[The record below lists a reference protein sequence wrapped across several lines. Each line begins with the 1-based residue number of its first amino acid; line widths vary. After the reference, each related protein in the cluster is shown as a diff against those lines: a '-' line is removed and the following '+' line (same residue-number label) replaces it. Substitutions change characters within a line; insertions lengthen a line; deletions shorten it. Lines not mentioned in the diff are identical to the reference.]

1 MASFSGPNIVDDGLL
16 VAYDAAN
23 TKSYRGSA
31 LINRYYTQTGNSANT
46 NIWDKV
52 GLSASSNV
60 AIDSSRGTWNGNT
73 IFKATVAASGSYLS
87 YQSIRKCIAASHNT
101 AIGTSRRLTFKVRML
116 EPSSTAISNISYH
129 NGGGTAGHN
138 SSHFT
143 LLDESEV
150 PADSI
155 IKDNWY
161 LLELDVSGT
170 YSSGHCV
177 GIGLPSAHSQAV
189 TFLFTE
195 LMVYSSAD
203 SGSEPQPFTPT
214 ERVSNSTSINTDGLK
229 NMTGTNHLS
238 DGEFNGTYQHNDNK
252 KSIVFDGSND
262 YVDSGNLGSGF
273 NDYTVIAWFYPTSV
287 TNHENVLDCN
297 YSTNSNTGNLGP
309 RLEMN
314 SSGGLTWI
322 YSNSTSNNNYYGH
335 SVKSSGLSANT
346 WHCAAITYTSTGN
359 TSVTYY
365 NGSATGLS
373 RSSFGSPSGQYTTFN
388 DLNIGRGFHLGG
400 GERYYT
406 GRVGAVQI
414 YNTTLTAD
422 DISQNFNALRGRYGI

>member
-1 MASFSGPNIVDDGLL
+1 MGLAHSPRIVTGGLVFCL
-16 VAYDAAN
+16 DAGN
-23 TKSYRGSA
+23 TKSHS
-31 LINRYYTQTGNSANT
+31 
-46 NIWDKV
+46 
-52 GLSASSNV
+52 
-60 AIDSSRGTWNGNT
+60 
-73 IFKATVAASGSYLS
+73 
-87 YQSIRKCIAASHNT
+87 
-101 AIGTSRRLTFKVRML
+101 
-116 EPSSTAISNISYH
+116 
-129 NGGGTAGHN
+129 
-138 SSHFT
+138 
-143 LLDESEV
+143 
-150 PADSI
+150 
-155 IKDNWY
+155 
-161 LLELDVSGT
+161 
-170 YSSGHCV
+170 
-177 GIGLPSAHSQAV
+177 GIGNRWYDLIGNQNGSI
-189 TFLFTE
+189 
-195 LMVYSSAD
+195 
-203 SGSEPQPFTPT
+203 SGATH
-214 ERVSNSTSINTDGLK
+214 TSGA
-229 NMTGTNHLS
+229 GGYFS
-238 DGEFNGTYQHNDNK
+238 
-252 KSIVFDGSND
+252 FDGSND

-297 YSTNSNTGNLGP
+297 YHTGGDGTGNLGP

-314 SSGGLTWI
+314 SSGGLTWV

-373 RSSFGSPSGQYTTFN
+373 RSTVGSPSGQYTTFN
-388 DLNIGRGFHLGG
+388 DLNVGRGFHLGG

>member
-1 MASFSGPNIVDDGLL
+1 MAIGYNPRIVTGGLVFCL
-16 VAYDAAN
+16 DAGN
-23 TKSYRGSA
+23 TKSYS
-31 LINRYYTQTGNSANT
+31 
-46 NIWDKV
+46 
-52 GLSASSNV
+52 
-60 AIDSSRGTWNGNT
+60 
-73 IFKATVAASGSYLS
+73 SGSRWYDL
-87 YQSIRKCIAASHNT
+87 
-101 AIGTSRRLTFKVRML
+101 IG
-116 EPSSTAISNISYH
+116 N
-129 NGGGTAGHN
+129 
-138 SSHFT
+138 
-143 LLDESEV
+143 
-150 PADSI
+150 
-155 IKDNWY
+155 
-161 LLELDVSGT
+161 
-170 YSSGHCV
+170 
-177 GIGLPSAHSQAV
+177 Q
-189 TFLFTE
+189 
-195 LMVYSSAD
+195 
-203 SGSEPQPFTPT
+203 
-214 ERVSNSTSINTDGLK
+214 
-229 NMTGTNHLS
+229 
-238 DGEFNGTYQHNDNK
+238 NGTISGATHTSGAGGYF
-252 KSIVFDGSND
+252 SFDGSND

-297 YSTNSNTGNLGP
+297 YHTGGDGTGNLGP

-322 YSNSTSNNNYYGH
+322 YSNSTSNNNNYYGH

-373 RSSFGSPSGQYTTFN
+373 RSTVGSPSGQYTTFN
-388 DLNIGRGFHLGG
+388 DLNVGRGFHLGG

>member
-1 MASFSGPNIVDDGLL
+1 MAIGYNPRIVTGGLVFCL
-16 VAYDAAN
+16 DAGN
-23 TKSYRGSA
+23 TKSY
-31 LINRYYTQTGNSANT
+31 
-46 NIWDKV
+46 
-52 GLSASSNV
+52 
-60 AIDSSRGTWNGNT
+60 
-73 IFKATVAASGSYLS
+73 SGSGSRWYDL
-87 YQSIRKCIAASHNT
+87 
-101 AIGTSRRLTFKVRML
+101 IG
-116 EPSSTAISNISYH
+116 N
-129 NGGGTAGHN
+129 
-138 SSHFT
+138 
-143 LLDESEV
+143 
-150 PADSI
+150 
-155 IKDNWY
+155 
-161 LLELDVSGT
+161 
-170 YSSGHCV
+170 
-177 GIGLPSAHSQAV
+177 Q
-189 TFLFTE
+189 
-195 LMVYSSAD
+195 
-203 SGSEPQPFTPT
+203 
-214 ERVSNSTSINTDGLK
+214 
-229 NMTGTNHLS
+229 
-238 DGEFNGTYQHNDNK
+238 NGTISGATHTSGAGGYF
-252 KSIVFDGSND
+252 SFDGSND

-373 RSSFGSPSGQYTTFN
+373 RSSVGSPSGQYTTFN
-388 DLNIGRGFHLGG
+388 DLNVGRGFHLGG

>member
-1 MASFSGPNIVDDGLL
+1 MACFSGPNIVDDGLL

-195 LMVYSSAD
+195 LMVYRSAD

-214 ERVSNSTSINTDGLK
+214 ERSATDGFED
-229 NMTGTNHLS
+229 MISTNDGDLS
-238 DGEFNGTYQHNDNK
+238 GTYQHNDNK

-373 RSSFGSPSGQYTTFN
+373 RSSVGSPSGQYTTFN

-422 DISQNFNALRGRYGI
+422 DISQNFNALRSRFGI